1 MVSQCYMYYI
11 LSITIH
17 KKDQGQ
23 EDHISILIH
32 VNEDILQTH
41 YVMPAPE

>member
-1 MVSQCYMYYI
+1 MLYVSYI
-11 LSITIH
+11 EHYNSQ
-17 KKDQGQ
+17 KDQGQ